1 MKISKGK
8 FESEIGSLLNAAE
21 SSNDRGTAEG
31 YLNSAEN
38 KIYGY
43 DNIPTSLQNS
53 YLSQIEDV
61 RDGLEDSYNDE

>member
-8 FESEIGSLLNAAE
+8 FESEMGSLLNAAE
-21 SSNDRGTAEG
+21 SSNNRSTAEG
-31 YLNSAEN
+31 YLNAAEN

-43 DNIPTSLQNS
+43 NSISPSLQNS

-61 RDGLEDSYNDE
+61 RDRIEDSYDDE